1 MSAFNDYLHEVFQSL
16 GPIQIRPMFGGYG
29 VFHQGLM
36 FALIADE
43 NLYLKTSPASRGLFE
58 AEGLQPFVYTLGRRP
73 IKMGYFQAPAT
84 IYEDSDE
91 ALYWG
96 RLAYQAALEN
106 TPARSNGRQRKNEVQ
121 LEQLGTRT

>member
-1 MSAFNDYLHEVFQSL
+1 MSAFHDYLHEVFQGL

-36 FALIADE
+36 FALIADDS
-43 NLYLKTSPASRGLFE
+43 LYLKTSPASRGLFE
-58 AEGLQPFVYTLGRRP
+58 AEGLQPFVYTQGRRP
-73 IKMGYFQAPAT
+73 IKMGYFQAPEA

-106 TPARSNGRQRKNEVQ
+106 TPARSNGRQRKTSVQ
-121 LEQLGTRT
+121 RDQVASRS